1 MFSFYQ
7 IHPTS
12 INKTNGG
19 PSSKDR
25 VTNKVSETTRS
36 LSVYHRSH
44 LSLGAK
50 ILCKLPPKVPPQGI
64 ISSFLVLL
72 STLGILTV
80 LSAIACH
87 QLCLVRNQLI
97 MQASKGAIF
106 GASKR
111 AMLGTSE
118 GANNAINKGD
128 TTAIFGVSEGA
139 SDPSP
144 CSLHSFTTSFVDAE
158 SDQLNTQAHFDADSI
173 FFVCD
178 NSTTGHICNDI
189 QKFIPGALCQT
200 NKSLTTA
207 NGTGP
212 FLQEGTVCLQLQDD
226 MGSEHVFILD
236 NCLYHP
242 NSPIKLLSTRC
253 LEEKFINENGN
264 PDEET

>member
-19 PSSKDR
+19 PSSEDG

-36 LSVYHRSH
+36 LFAYHRSH

-50 ILCKLPPKVPPQGI
+50 ILCKLCLTVPPRGT

-80 LSAIACH
+80 LSATACH
-87 QLCLVRNQLI
+87 QLCLLRNQPI
-97 MQASKGAIF
+97 MQASEGAIF
-106 GASKR
+106 GASKG

-118 GANNAINKGD
+118 GANNVIVNKGD

-144 CSLHSFTTSFVDAE
+144 CSLHSFTTSFADVE
-158 SDQLNTQAHFDADSI
+158 SDQLNTQTHFDSASI

-178 NSTTGHICNDI
+178 NSTTGHICIDI
-189 QKFIPGALCQT
+189 QKFIPCTL
-200 NKSLTTA
+200 
-207 NGTGP
+207 
-212 FLQEGTVCLQLQDD
+212 
-226 MGSEHVFILD
+226 
-236 NCLYHP
+236 
-242 NSPIKLLSTRC
+242 
-253 LEEKFINENGN
+253 
-264 PDEET
+264 